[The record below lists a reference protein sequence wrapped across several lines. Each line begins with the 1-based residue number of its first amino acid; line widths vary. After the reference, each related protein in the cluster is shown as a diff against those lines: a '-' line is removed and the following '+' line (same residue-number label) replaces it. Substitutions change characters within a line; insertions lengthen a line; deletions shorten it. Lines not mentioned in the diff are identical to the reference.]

1 MNAKLINIHSE
12 MVNCIPPDTIFISTD
27 RNYLPYYPFPT
38 SALLHGVVRKH
49 K

>member
-12 MVNCIPPDTIFISTD
+12 IVTCIPPDTIYMSMD

-38 SALLHGVVRKH
+38 SALLCRVLCK
-49 K
+49 